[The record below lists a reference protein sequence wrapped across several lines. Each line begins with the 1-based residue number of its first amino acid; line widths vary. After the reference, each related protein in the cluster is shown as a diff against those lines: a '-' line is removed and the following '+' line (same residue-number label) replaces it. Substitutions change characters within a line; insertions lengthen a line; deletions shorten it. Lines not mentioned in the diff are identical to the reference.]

1 MRIKTGM
8 DVEAWI
14 KDAATN
20 KSAWRAGKV
29 IQGNGHTY
37 TIKWF
42 DGSLDTAGIKRKF
55 VRPSPKPDVQLP
67 MDLAASDIVELFDNN
82 MWKWAEVVRVGD
94 RQLDVKF
101 VDSTNVFTADMSLL
115 RPQLL
120 YGEEGWALTHKDDQ
134 IPTESA
140 VPSRP
145 IAGKNIKRKA
155 TCHGIANSAFKPGK
169 AQRSNCTVDSNI
181 VRDVKRFQG
190 DANRLFAKREAPAA
204 RYNNNIEVM
213 DVHPSHCIKKR
224 EETGYNADIF
234 LARRT
239 DCDKDNGVRKSDTS
253 SSTSDS
259 SSSCSSGSNNS
270 GDDCADYATVEHC
283 QEGQEADILL
293 LPRCNEEEQ
302 GSDNRRLQHHQANEV
317 QGVMKQEEQNDRVH
331 ARELE
336 AYLSVMKAFHATGS
350 LTWAKTGLLSD
361 LRLQLHV
368 SSDEHLQIIWSLNG
382 KKKPAGGPR
391 NDNSVCQ

>member
-42 DGSLDTAGIKRKF
+42 DGGPDTAGIKRKF

-67 MDLAASDIVELFDNN
+67 KDLAAGDIVELFDSN
-82 MWKWAEVVRVGD
+82 MWKWVEVVRVGD

-101 VDSTNVFTADMSLL
+101 VDSTNVFTADRSLL
-115 RPQLL
+115 RPRLL

-134 IPTESA
+134 IPIESA

-145 IAGKNIKRKA
+145 IAGKSIKRKA
-155 TCHGIANSAFKPGK
+155 TGPGIVNGAFK
-169 AQRSNCTVDSNI
+169 RSNCTVDSNI

-190 DANRLFAKREAPAA
+190 DANKLFPKREAPAG

-259 SSSCSSGSNNS
+259 SSSCSSGSNNR

-283 QEGQEADILL
+283 QEGQEPDIML

-302 GSDNRRLQHHQANEV
+302 GSDNRRLQHYQANEV

-382 KKKPAGGPR
+382 KKKPADGPR
-391 NDNSVCQ
+391 NGSSVCQ

>member
-1 MRIKTGM
+1 
-8 DVEAWI
+8 
-14 KDAATN
+14 
-20 KSAWRAGKV
+20 V

-42 DGSLDTAGIKRKF
+42 DGGPDTAGIKRKF

-67 MDLAASDIVELFDNN
+67 KDLAVGDIVELFDSN
-82 MWKWAEVVRVGD
+82 MWKWVEVVRVGD

-101 VDSTNVFTADMSLL
+101 VDSTNVFTADRSLL
-115 RPQLL
+115 RPRLL
-120 YGEEGWALTHKDDQ
+120 YGEEGWALTNKVTYPSSSPSRSPSLLDSVACAQLTAPCPVSSPLQDDQ
-134 IPTESA
+134 IPIESA

-155 TCHGIANSAFKPGK
+155 TGPGIVNGAFK
-169 AQRSNCTVDSNI
+169 RSNCTVDSNI

-190 DANRLFAKREAPAA
+190 DANKLFPKREAPAG

-259 SSSCSSGSNNS
+259 GSSGSNNN

-317 QGVMKQEEQNDRVH
+317 QEVMKQEEQNDRVN
-331 ARELE
+331 ALELE

-350 LTWAKTGLLSD
+350 LTWAKTGLLSE

-368 SSDEHLQIIWSLNG
+368 SSDEHLQIIWNLNG

-391 NDNSVCQ
+391 NGSSVCQ